1 MSDDEAESPEDSTN
15 LQTNYERHS
24 KYVRDFVEPVRE

>member
-1 MSDDEAESPEDSTN
+1 MSDDEDESPADSTN

>member
-1 MSDDEAESPEDSTN
+1 MSDDKDESPEDSTN